1 MANLKQQSNR
11 VLNLTEKLSAGPNK
25 FDINSMREFN

>member
-11 VLNLTEKLSAGPNK
+11 DLNLTEKLPAGPNK
-25 FDINSMREFN
+25 FDINSMQEFN